1 MLDERN
7 ERRYAELLPPARID
21 EQCARLRPETV
32 QRAKNDAGDP
42 PVGHARRHDAEGKT
56 GMDDERDAVKIVGIH
71 TRVAAQTHGCVHPG
85 DLCGR
90 GLTVLRTVEHDR
102 HSPELTRMDLRLCRQ
117 RVLGADHDHARV
129 CTRDTA
135 GELGIE
141 HDAEAGEHGHVQ
153 PSLSQRGEETPVAAE
168 LKRERRLRIQP
179 VILAD
184 LRNDR
189 PQLICPG
196 ITDAQ
201 IRRRAER
208 DFLALRCGVVVAD
221 HELLALPVEH
231 LARRRQTHAALAAH
245 EQRIA
250 KLLLQQLDLLADC
263 RLRDALLL
271 GGTGEIEVLRSR

>member
-1 MLDERN
+1 
-7 ERRYAELLPPARID
+7 
-21 EQCARLRPETV
+21 
-32 QRAKNDAGDP
+32 
-42 PVGHARRHDAEGKT
+42 
-56 GMDDERDAVKIVGIH
+56 
-71 TRVAAQTHGCVHPG
+71 
-85 DLCGR
+85 
-90 GLTVLRTVEHDR
+90 
-102 HSPELTRMDLRLCRQ
+102 MDLRLCRQ

-129 CTRDTA
+129 CTRDAA

-153 PSLSQRGEETPVAAE
+153 PSLGQRGEETPVAAE

-184 LRNDR
+184 LRNNR

-201 IRRRAER
+201 VRRIAER
-208 DFLALRCGVVVAD
+208 DFLALRRGVVVAD

-245 EQRIA
+245 KQRIA
-250 KLLLQQLDLLADC
+250 ELLLEQLDLLADS

-271 GGTGEIEVLRSR
+271 GSTGEIEVLCGR